1 VVLDVFT
8 GIFPLLLVY
17 IVMAM
22 LVPEEPPVG
31 APGPG
36 SSWNAPQW
44 EPGAPSGTGK
54 PTATGEGVAPSFGPE
69 DAQAAAPGAAGP
81 EQPSGS
87 WGPWGPPPPFGSDTR
102 TLRAYARAQRR
113 AQRAYRRSQRWG
125 GQPSTVGLIL
135 GVLLVL
141 IGGAALL
148 GQAVPTFNTDVVWPL
163 ALIVVGALLL
173 AGAFRR

>member
-1 VVLDVFT
+1 V
-8 GIFPLLLVY
+8 
-17 IVMAM
+17 
-22 LVPEEPPVG
+22 
-31 APGPG
+31 
-36 SSWNAPQW
+36 
-44 EPGAPSGTGK
+44 
-54 PTATGEGVAPSFGPE
+54 
-69 DAQAAAPGAAGP
+69 
-81 EQPSGS
+81 
-87 WGPWGPPPPFGSDTR
+87 
-102 TLRAYARAQRR
+102 RAYAHAQRR

-148 GQAVPTFNTDVVWPL
+148 GQAVPAFNTDVVWPL